1 MERNDSEPVTKGLLS
16 RKGTLLEG
24 SLSLCLA
31 LPALSWTPERHGNPS
46 CPAEAG
52 RELSPSMAASFPG
65 SSCLDSAAAEFLY
78 GKERAPDKAHTK
90 LSPSPSRQH
99 GDKGGFPTAAQGGQ
113 HLPLAGPGARGAP
126 FVPPRARILRP
137 LVPV

>member
-1 MERNDSEPVTKGLLS
+1 M
-16 RKGTLLEG
+16 
-24 SLSLCLA
+24 A
-31 LPALSWTPERHGNPS
+31 
-46 CPAEAG
+46 

-78 GKERAPDKAHTK
+78 GKERASDKAHTK

-113 HLPLAGPGARGAP
+113 HLPLAGPGALP
-126 FVPPRARILRP
+126 LSHHVPAY
-137 LVPV
+137 